1 MTYGRI
7 SHGQAFGV
15 PMPEADPAITIIV
28 TRYQSGVTEI
38 IPLHQIEE

>member
-7 SHGQAFGV
+7 SYGQAFGAST
-15 PMPEADPAITIIV
+15 PEADLSIAILV

-38 IPLHQIEE
+38 IPLHQIEA